1 MPPPLSSYLED
12 KMDAR
17 NAEMQSL
24 QMNDILF
31 YIVFARHSAF
41 TSFLVLEM
49 LRNVKE
55 YYADYEDTI
64 RAVCNLEKLIKE
76 GQLSN
81 GHLVVVFFFF
91 LSMDTRMRHWILD
104 SQQSPE
110 DAEQRDRIL
119 KHNIQLVPRGLF
131 SLKKYTPNPF
141 LGQCV
146 AFAPLNPH
154 RAVSILISISKEDFF
169 DPLFVNNNT
178 VTFESKFREL
188 KELVTFA

>member
-1 MPPPLSSYLED
+1 
-12 KMDAR
+12 
-17 NAEMQSL
+17 MQNL

-31 YIVFARHSAF
+31 YIVFARHSSF
-41 TSFLVLEM
+41 TSFLILEM
-49 LRNVKE
+49 LRNINE
-55 YYADYEDTI
+55 YYAEFQDTVN
-64 RAVCNLEKLIKE
+64 AVRNLERLIRE

-91 LSMDTRMRHWILD
+91 LAIDTRMRHWILD

-154 RAVSILISISKEDFF
+154 RAVSILICISKECFF
-169 DPLFVNNNT
+169 DPLFVYNST
-178 VTFESKFREL
+178 VTFESKFQEL
-188 KELVTFA
+188 KELVMFA